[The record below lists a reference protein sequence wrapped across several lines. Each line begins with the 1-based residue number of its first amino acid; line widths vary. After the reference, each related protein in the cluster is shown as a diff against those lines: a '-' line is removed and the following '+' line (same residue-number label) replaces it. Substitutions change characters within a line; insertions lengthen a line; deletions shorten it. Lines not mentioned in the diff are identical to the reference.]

1 MGAAMHYPLI
11 AANLD
16 QVLLNARHRFPRS
29 VLSAINDYISHDGHL
44 VLITE
49 RSESSTA
56 NLITGLPVFDH
67 FHIFHNGAI
76 ISNLKT
82 GVTLDEHH
90 LHSGLCD
97 LLFNLADCYKLN
109 PIVYYR
115 DQIFVSK
122 MDRVTKQLLG
132 DEYGRQIQ
140 VDHYAVLNRDQ
151 VVKIVF
157 CGSQADLES
166 IIRQTE
172 LLTRDFRFS
181 IDPKLNRL
189 TILSDQA
196 DEGAA
201 LAAIADKLAINLSEC
216 LAIGFS
222 RSDLDMM
229 KRTGASAALAS
240 AEPVVVQSADFTV
253 HKHLRRGIGDLI
265 LSNL

>member
-1 MGAAMHYPLI
+1 MHYPLI

-29 VLSAINDYISHDGHL
+29 VLSAINDYTSHGGHFVL
-44 VLITE
+44 VTE
-49 RSESSTA
+49 RSESSTVS
-56 NLITGLPVFDH
+56 LIAGLSVFDH

-82 GVTLDEHH
+82 GETLAEHH
-90 LHSGLCD
+90 LHAGLCE

-122 MDRVTKQLLG
+122 MDRATRQLLG
-132 DEYGRQIQ
+132 DEKGRQIQ
-140 VDHYAVLNRDQ
+140 IDHYPVLNRDQ

-157 CGSQADLES
+157 SGSQPDLES
-166 IIRQTE
+166 IIRQIE

-189 TILSDQA
+189 TILPDQA
-196 DEGAA
+196 AEGAA
-201 LAAIADKLAINLSEC
+201 LAAIADKLAINLNEC

-222 RSDLDMM
+222 LCDLDMM
-229 KRTGASAALAS
+229 KRTGASAALAN
-240 AEPVVVQSADFTV
+240 AEPVVVQSANFTV
-253 HKHLRRGIGDLI
+253 HKRLRRGVGGLI